1 MAGTT
6 GLEPATSDVTGRRS
20 NQLNYVPAMSR
31 RYLHS
36 TTTLPL
42 IPNALPAFSRASCY
56 LVCMNLRAFAACACA
71 AATLVACGPSK
82 PTAADAKKFMDDAEQ
97 RLLTLNVDQARADW
111 IKSTYITDDTE
122 AVAAILDEKAI
133 NANVQYAKDA
143 TRFDGLALDPV
154 TARKLKLLKLSLTIA
169 TPADPAQSAE
179 LTRITSSM
187 EGTYGKGKWCTAGP
201 DTCKDVEAITKIM
214 AESRDPKQLL
224 DAWTGWHAIS
234 RPMRKDFTRY
244 VELANKG
251 ARELGFKDNGAM
263 WRSQYDMSPEEFSKE
278 LDRLW
283 DQVRPL
289 YTSLHAYVRARLH
302 AKYGDVVPANGPI
315 PAHLLGNIWAQ
326 TWENDYPLVQ
336 PPNADPGYDLTALLK
351 KKNTDWKQMVKYGE
365 GFFTSL
371 GFDPL
376 PQTFWERSLFLK
388 PADRDVVCHASAWDI
403 DTLTDLRLKMCI
415 QINAEDFMTIH
426 HELGHNF
433 YQRAYMTQPPTF
445 RNSANDGF
453 HEAVG
458 DTIALSITPEYLVK
472 LGLLDKAPDTSKD
485 IGLLMNRALE
495 KIAFLPFALVI
506 DQWRWKVFSGEIPP
520 EKYNETWW
528 QLREKYE
535 GIAPPV
541 NRTEEDFDPG
551 AKYHVAGNVP
561 YMRYF
566 IADILQFQFH
576 RALSQ
581 AAGCTGP
588 LNRCSIYGNQ
598 TAGQKLK
605 SMLELGQSQPWQD
618 ALEKIA
624 GTRQMD
630 ASAILDYFAPLQTWL
645 DAQNTGKPIGW

>member
-1 MAGTT
+1 
-6 GLEPATSDVTGRRS
+6 
-20 NQLNYVPAMSR
+20 
-31 RYLHS
+31 
-36 TTTLPL
+36 
-42 IPNALPAFSRASCY
+42 
-56 LVCMNLRAFAACACA
+56 MNVRAFAAAALA
-71 AATLVACGPSK
+71 AAALAACGPSK

-97 RLLTLNVDQARADW
+97 RLLVLNVDQARADW

-143 TRFDGLALDPV
+143 TRFDNLTLDPV

-187 EGTYGKGKWCTAGP
+187 EGAYGKGKWCPAGP
-201 DTCKDVEAITKIM
+201 DSCKDIEAITKIF
-214 AESRDPKQLL
+214 SDTRDPKQLL

-283 DQVRPL
+283 EQVRPI
-289 YTSLHAYVRARLH
+289 YTSLHAYVRARLR
-302 AKYGDVVPANGPI
+302 AKYGDAVPANGPI

-326 TWENDYPLVQ
+326 TWENVYPLVQ
-336 PPNADPGYDLTALLK
+336 PPNADPGYDLTALLNK
-351 KKNTDWKQMVKYGE
+351 KHTDWKQMVKYGE

-388 PADRDVVCHASAWDI
+388 PRDRDVVCHASAWDV

-520 EKYNETWW
+520 QKYNETWW

-566 IADILQFQFH
+566 LADILQFQFH

-630 ASAILDYFAPLQTWL
+630 ASAIRDYFAPLQTWL
-645 DAQNTGKPIGW
+645 DAQNAGKPVGW

>member
-1 MAGTT
+1 
-6 GLEPATSDVTGRRS
+6 
-20 NQLNYVPAMSR
+20 
-31 RYLHS
+31 
-36 TTTLPL
+36 
-42 IPNALPAFSRASCY
+42 
-56 LVCMNLRAFAACACA
+56 MNLRAFAACACA

-566 IADILQFQFH
+566 LADILQFQFH